1 MDLYGVGYSLLKDRP
16 NCARINDVTAVHGKV
31 SFVSSILITTS
42 LHASFRTNSLMS
54 WVHLFSLDFVA
65 IESPV
70 LLFPFL

>member
-42 LHASFRTNSLMS
+42 LHASFRTN
-54 WVHLFSLDFVA
+54 DFVA
-65 IESPV
+65 IESHV
-70 LLFPFL
+70 VGSSLFIGLCCY